1 MSESTQK
8 KLDRIRPPRVQ
19 ITYETHVGNATEKKE
34 LPFVAGI
41 MADLSGKRE
50 QPLPKVKE
58 RKFVQIDG
66 QNFDDVLAAAAP
78 RLAFQVANRLQDDG
92 GKINVLLKFSEF
104 EDFSPVSLIRQV
116 PALSRLYD
124 ARMRLRDLLAKLDGN
139 EELGNL
145 LNEVVSHTEQQS
157 ELRSLLGADPTT
169 DPAPPQQP
177 TE

>member
-19 ITYETHVGNATEKKE
+19 ITYEAHVGNAQQKKE

-50 QPLPKVKE
+50 TPLPKVKD
-58 RKFVQIDG
+58 RKFVQIDSG
-66 QNFDDVLAAAAP
+66 NFDDVLAAAAP
-78 RLAFQVANRLQDDG
+78 RLTFQVANRLQDEA
-92 GKINVLLKFSEF
+92 GKINVLLNFTEF
-104 EDFSPVSLIRQV
+104 DDFGPVSLIRQI

-145 LNEVVSHTEQQS
+145 LNEVIAHTEQQT
-157 ELRSLLGADPTT
+157 ELRSLLGPDQADDLDSPTQ
-169 DPAPPQQP
+169 PA
-177 TE
+177 E